1 MRLLLAIYVLAAGII
16 PSGQSY
22 LKQLQQRDSILIADQ
37 LEYGVELN
45 GVEASATLAFQD
57 YTKAFT
63 DTLTLVR
70 NWRIDTLKVIGKD
83 ADRKYNLRA
92 SVVVAPF
99 EEGHYQLPDIAVQR
113 TLGKQMDTLL
123 FDGMEFEAKTIP
135 IDTATFQIH
144 DIKGQIKYPLTF
156 AEILPYILGI
166 NLLALL
172 AIVIGCLI
180 IMSKRT
186 RTVTEVHRDP
196 PYIVALRNLDS
207 LRGDKYWA
215 PDKQKTLYS
224 GITDTL
230 RTYIE
235 NVFGINAE
243 EMTTAEIFEAL
254 DGRVPQDLYAEAKDL
269 FETAD
274 FVKFAK
280 FFATDEQ
287 NAAAV
292 PSAVKFVTS
301 TYQTQLESEQK
312 EQEEEA
318 A

>member
-37 LEYGVELN
+37 LEYGVEIN
-45 GVEASATLAFQD
+45 GVAAGTTLAFQD
-57 YTKAFT
+57 YTRAFT

-70 NWRIDTLKVIGKD
+70 NWRIDTLKVTGRD
-83 ADRKYNLRA
+83 ADMKFNLRA

-113 TLGKQMDTLL
+113 TAGSQLDTLL

-156 AEILPYILGI
+156 AEILPYIIGI
-166 NLLALL
+166 HLLALL

-180 IMSKRT
+180 IMSRRT
-186 RTVTEVHRDP
+186 RTVTEVRRDP
-196 PYIVALRNLDS
+196 PYIVALRDLDR

-224 GITDTL
+224 VITDTL

-254 DGRVPQDLYAEAKDL
+254 DGRVPDDLFAETKEL

-280 FFATDEQ
+280 FSATEQQ

-301 TYQTQLESEQK
+301 TYQTQLEGEQK
-312 EQEEEA
+312 EEEEA

>member
-144 DIKGQIKYPLTF
+144 DIKGQVVYPLTF
-156 AEILPYILGI
+156 AEIFPWVAGGL
-166 NLLALL
+166 LLAGLAVL
-172 AIVIGCLI
+172 AIFLI
-180 IMSKRT
+180 RSHRRKVEEKLSK
-186 RTVTEVHRDP
+186 DP
-196 PYIVALRNLDS
+196 PHIIALRNLEKY
-207 LRGDKYWA
+207 RGDKFWQ
-215 PDKQKTLYS
+215 PEKQKAFYS
-224 GITDTL
+224 GVTDTL
-230 RTYIE
+230 KSYI
-235 NVFGINAE
+235 VARFGVDAQ
-243 EMTTAEIFEAL
+243 EMTTAELFDAL
-254 DGRVPQDLYAEAKDL
+254 KGSKDITPDLYGETKDL
-269 FETAD
+269 FDTAD

-280 FFATDEQ
+280 YTAPDDY
-287 NAAAV
+287 NAKVLPTAV
-292 PSAVKFVTS
+292 RFVS
-301 TYQTQLESEQK
+301 DTYRSGL
-312 EQEEEA
+312 EEEPESDVL
-318 A
+318 

>member
-1 MRLLLAIYVLAAGII
+1 MRLLLVIYALVSGII

-37 LEYGVELN
+37 LEYGVEMT
-45 GVEASATLAFQD
+45 GIPADAILAFPD
-57 YTKAFT
+57 YTRALT

-70 NWRIDTLKVIGKD
+70 NWSIDTLKVTRTSGSPLLD
-83 ADRKYNLRA
+83 LRA
-92 SVVVAPF
+92 SVVLAPF
-99 EEGHYQLPDIAVQR
+99 EEGRYQLPDIAVQR
-113 TLGKQMDTLL
+113 TAGGSIDTLL
-123 FDGMEFEAKTIP
+123 FTGMEFEAKTIP

-144 DIKGQIKYPLTF
+144 DIKGQIKYPLTLQ
-156 AEILPYILGI
+156 EILPYILAI
-166 NLLALL
+166 WLLALII
-172 AIVIGCLI
+172 IVIVCLI
-180 IMSKRT
+180 QMAGRKKP
-186 RTVTEVHRDP
+186 EVEVRRDP
-196 PYIVALRNLDS
+196 PYIVALRNLEH

-215 PDKQKTLYS
+215 PEKQKTLYS

-243 EMTTAEIFEAL
+243 EMTTAEIFDAL
-254 DGRVPQDLYAEAKDL
+254 KGRIPDDLYAETKTL

-280 FFATDEQ
+280 FFATEQQ
-287 NAAAV
+287 NASAV
-292 PSAVKFVTS
+292 PSAVRFVTS
-301 TYQTQLESEQK
+301 TYQTQLEGEQK
-312 EQEEEA
+312 EEEEA

>member
-1 MRLLLAIYVLAAGII
+1 MRLLLVISALLSGII

-22 LKQLQQRDSILIADQ
+22 LRQLQQRDSILIADQ
-37 LEYGVELN
+37 LEYGVELK
-45 GVEASATLAFQD
+45 GMPADAILALPD
-57 YTKAFT
+57 YSKAMT

-70 NWRIDTLKVIGKD
+70 SWKVDTLKVNRTSGAPTLD
-83 ADRKYNLRA
+83 LRA
-92 SVVVAPF
+92 SVVLAPF
-99 EEGHYQLPDIAVQR
+99 EEGRYQLPDIAVQR
-113 TLGKQMDTLL
+113 TAGGAIDTLL
-123 FDGMEFEAKTIP
+123 FEGMEFEAKTIP

-144 DIKGQIKYPLTF
+144 DIKGQVKYPLTL
-156 AEILPYILGI
+156 AEILPYLIGFWI
-166 NLLALL
+166 IALL
-172 AIVIGCLI
+172 AIIIGCLI
-180 IMSKRT
+180 IMAQNRT
-186 RTVTEVHRDP
+186 TVVEVHRDP

-207 LRGDKYWA
+207 LKGDKYWA
-215 PDKQKTLYS
+215 PEKQKTLYS

-243 EMTTAEIFEAL
+243 EMTTAEIFDAL
-254 DGRVPQDLYAEAKDL
+254 KGRVPEDLYAETKAL
-269 FETAD
+269 FETSD

-280 FFATDEQ
+280 FTATEQQ
-287 NAAAV
+287 NASAV

-312 EQEEEA
+312 EEEA

>member
-1 MRLLLAIYVLAAGII
+1 MRLLLVISALLSGII

-37 LEYGVELN
+37 LEYGVELA
-45 GVEASATLAFQD
+45 GMPADAVLALPD
-57 YTKAFT
+57 YTRALT

-70 NWRIDTLKVIGKD
+70 NWKVDTLKVNKTSGVPTLD
-83 ADRKYNLRA
+83 LRA
-92 SVVVAPF
+92 SVVLAPF
-99 EEGHYQLPDIAVQR
+99 EEGHYTLPDIAVQR
-113 TLGKQMDTLL
+113 TVAGSIDTLL

-144 DIKGQIKYPLTF
+144 DIKGQIKYPLTL
-156 AEILPYILGI
+156 AELLPYILGI
-166 NLLALL
+166 WIVALL
-172 AIVIGCLI
+172 AIIIGCLV
-180 IMSKRT
+180 IMAQNRP
-186 RTVTEVHRDP
+186 TVVEVRRDP

-207 LRGDKYWA
+207 LKGDKYWA
-215 PDKQKTLYS
+215 PEKQKTLYS

-243 EMTTAEIFEAL
+243 EMTTAEIFDAL
-254 DGRVPQDLYAEAKDL
+254 KGRVPEDLYAETKAL
-269 FETAD
+269 FETSD

-280 FFATDEQ
+280 FTATEQQ
-287 NAAAV
+287 NASAV

-301 TYQTQLESEQK
+301 TYQTQLEGEQK
-312 EQEEEA
+312 EEEA

>member
-37 LEYGVELN
+37 LEYGVEIN
-45 GVEASATLAFQD
+45 GVAAGTTLAFQD
-57 YTKAFT
+57 YTRAFT

-70 NWRIDTLKVIGKD
+70 NWRIDTLKVMGRD
-83 ADRKYNLRA
+83 ADMKFNLRA

-99 EEGHYQLPDIAVQR
+99 EEGRYQLPDIAVQR
-113 TLGKQMDTLL
+113 TAGSQLDTLL

-144 DIKGQIKYPLTF
+144 DIKGQIKYPLTL

-180 IMSKRT
+180 IMSRRT
-186 RTVTEVHRDP
+186 RTVTEVRRDP
-196 PYIVALRNLDS
+196 PYIVALRDLDR

-254 DGRVPQDLYAEAKDL
+254 DGRVPDDLFAETKEL

-280 FFATDEQ
+280 FYATEQQ

-301 TYQTQLESEQK
+301 TYQTQLEGEQK
-312 EQEEEA
+312 EEEESA
-318 A
+318 

>member
-37 LEYGVELN
+37 LEYGVEIN
-45 GVEASATLAFQD
+45 GVAAGTTLAFQD
-57 YTKAFT
+57 YTRAFT

-70 NWRIDTLKVIGKD
+70 NWRIDTLKVTGRD
-83 ADRKYNLRA
+83 ADMKFNLRA

-113 TLGKQMDTLL
+113 TEGSQLDTLL

-156 AEILPYILGI
+156 AEILPYIIGI
-166 NLLALL
+166 HLLALL

-180 IMSKRT
+180 IMSRRT
-186 RTVTEVHRDP
+186 RTVTEVRRDP
-196 PYIVALRNLDS
+196 PYIVALRDLDR

-254 DGRVPQDLYAEAKDL
+254 DGRVPDDLFAETKEL

-280 FFATDEQ
+280 FSATEQQ

-301 TYQTQLESEQK
+301 TYQTQLEGEQK
-312 EQEEEA
+312 EEEEA

>member
-37 LEYGVELN
+37 LEYGVEIN
-45 GVEASATLAFQD
+45 GVAAGTTLAFQD
-57 YTKAFT
+57 YTRAFT

-70 NWRIDTLKVIGKD
+70 NWRIDTLKVTGRD
-83 ADRKYNLRA
+83 ADMKFNLRA

-99 EEGHYQLPDIAVQR
+99 EEGRYQLPDIAVQR
-113 TLGKQMDTLL
+113 TAGSQLDTLL
-123 FDGMEFEAKTIP
+123 YDGMEFEAKTIP

-144 DIKGQIKYPLTF
+144 DIKGQIKYPLTL

-180 IMSKRT
+180 IMSRRT
-186 RTVTEVHRDP
+186 RTVTEVRRDP
-196 PYIVALRNLDS
+196 PYIVALRDLDR

-254 DGRVPQDLYAEAKDL
+254 DGRIPDDLFAETKEL

-280 FFATDEQ
+280 FYATEQQ

-301 TYQTQLESEQK
+301 TYKTQLEG
-312 EQEEEA
+312 
-318 A
+318 

>member
-1 MRLLLAIYVLAAGII
+1 MRLLLVISALLSGII

-22 LKQLQQRDSILIADQ
+22 IRQLQQRDSILIADQ

-45 GVEASATLAFQD
+45 GMPADAILALPD
-57 YTKAFT
+57 YSKAMT

-70 NWRIDTLKVIGKD
+70 SWKVDTLKVNKTSGTPTLD
-83 ADRKYNLRA
+83 LRA
-92 SVVVAPF
+92 SVVLAPF
-99 EEGHYQLPDIAVQR
+99 EEGRYQLPDIAVQR
-113 TLGKQMDTLL
+113 TAGGTIDTLL
-123 FDGMEFEAKTIP
+123 FEGMEFEAKTIP

-144 DIKGQIKYPLTF
+144 DIKGQIKYPLTL
-156 AEILPYILGI
+156 AEILPYLIGFWI
-166 NLLALL
+166 IALL
-172 AIVIGCLI
+172 AIIIGCLI
-180 IMSKRT
+180 IMAQNRP
-186 RTVTEVHRDP
+186 TVVEARRDP

-207 LRGDKYWA
+207 LKGDKYWA
-215 PDKQKTLYS
+215 PEKQKTLYS

-243 EMTTAEIFEAL
+243 EMTTAEIFDAL
-254 DGRVPQDLYAEAKDL
+254 DGRIPEDLYAETKAL
-269 FETAD
+269 FETSD

-280 FFATDEQ
+280 FTATEQQ
-287 NAAAV
+287 NASAV

-301 TYQTQLESEQK
+301 TYQTQLEGEQK
-312 EQEEEA
+312 EEEA

>member
-1 MRLLLAIYVLAAGII
+1 MRLLLVIYALLSGII

-45 GVEASATLAFQD
+45 GVPADAVLALPD
-57 YTKAFT
+57 YTRAMT

-70 NWRIDTLKVIGKD
+70 NWKLDTLKVNKTSGVPTL
-83 ADRKYNLRA
+83 NLRA
-92 SVVVAPF
+92 SVVLAPF
-99 EEGHYQLPDIAVQR
+99 EEGRYQLPDIAVQR
-113 TLGKQMDTLL
+113 TVGGSIDTLL

-156 AEILPYILGI
+156 AEILPYLIGFWI
-166 NLLALL
+166 IAIL
-172 AIVIGCLI
+172 AIIIGCLI
-180 IMSKRT
+180 IMAQNRT
-186 RTVTEVHRDP
+186 TVVEVRRDP
-196 PYIVALRNLDS
+196 PYIVALRNLDT
-207 LRGDKYWA
+207 LKGDKYWA
-215 PDKQKTLYS
+215 PEKQKTLYS

-243 EMTTAEIFEAL
+243 EMTTAEIFDAL
-254 DGRVPQDLYAEAKDL
+254 KGRVPEDLYADTKAL
-269 FETAD
+269 FETSD

-280 FFATDEQ
+280 YTATEQQ
-287 NAAAV
+287 NASAV

-301 TYQTQLESEQK
+301 TYQTQLEGEQK
-312 EQEEEA
+312 EEEA

>member
-37 LEYGVELN
+37 LEYGVEIN
-45 GVEASATLAFQD
+45 GVAVGTTLAFQD
-57 YTKAFT
+57 YTRAFT

-70 NWRIDTLKVIGKD
+70 NWRIDTLKVTGRD
-83 ADRKYNLRA
+83 ADMKFNLRA

-113 TLGKQMDTLL
+113 TAGSQLDTLL

-156 AEILPYILGI
+156 AEILPYII
-166 NLLALL
+166 CIHLLALL
-172 AIVIGCLI
+172 AIVIVCLI
-180 IMSKRT
+180 IMSRRT
-186 RTVTEVHRDP
+186 RTVTEVRRDP
-196 PYIVALRNLDS
+196 PYIVALRDLDR

-254 DGRVPQDLYAEAKDL
+254 DGRVPDDLFAETKEL

-280 FFATDEQ
+280 FSATEQQ

-301 TYQTQLESEQK
+301 TYQTQLEGEQK
-312 EQEEEA
+312 EEEEA

>member
-1 MRLLLAIYVLAAGII
+1 MRLLLVIYALVSGII

-37 LEYGVELN
+37 LEYGVEMN
-45 GVEASATLAFQD
+45 GIPVDAILGFPD
-57 YTKAFT
+57 YTRAFT

-70 NWRIDTLKVIGKD
+70 NWKVDTLKVTRTSGSPILD
-83 ADRKYNLRA
+83 LRA

-99 EEGHYQLPDIAVQR
+99 EEGRYALPDIAVQR
-113 TLGKQMDTLL
+113 TAGGSIDTLL
-123 FDGMEFEAKTIP
+123 FEGMEFEAKTIP

-156 AEILPYILGI
+156 AEILPYLLGI
-166 NLLALL
+166 WIIALL
-172 AIVIGCLI
+172 AIIIGCLI
-180 IMSKRT
+180 IMSRRT
-186 RTVTEVHRDP
+186 KTVVEVRRDP
-196 PYIVALRNLDS
+196 PYIVALRKLDH

-215 PDKQKTLYS
+215 PEKQKTLYS

-243 EMTTAEIFEAL
+243 EMTTAEIFDAL
-254 DGRVPQDLYAEAKDL
+254 KGRLPEDLYAETKAL
-269 FETAD
+269 FETSD

-280 FFATDEQ
+280 FTASAEQ

-301 TYQTQLESEQK
+301 TYQTQLEGEQK
-312 EQEEEA
+312 EEEEA

>member
-1 MRLLLAIYVLAAGII
+1 MLVISVLVSGII

-37 LEYGVELN
+37 LEYGVEMN
-45 GVEASATLAFQD
+45 GIPADAILAFPD
-57 YTKAFT
+57 YTRELT

-70 NWRIDTLKVIGKD
+70 NWSIDTLKVTRT
-83 ADRKYNLRA
+83 ANVPLLNLRA
-92 SVVVAPF
+92 SVVLAPF
-99 EEGHYQLPDIAVQR
+99 EEGHYILPDIAVQR
-113 TLGKQMDTLL
+113 TADGSIDTLL
-123 FDGMEFEAKTIP
+123 FTGMEFEAKTIP

-144 DIKGQIKYPLTF
+144 DIKDQIKYPLTLK
-156 AEILPYILGI
+156 EILPYILGI
-166 NLLALL
+166 HLLALL
-172 AIVIGCLI
+172 I
-180 IMSKRT
+180 IMITCLAKMAGRKK
-186 RTVTEVHRDP
+186 TEVEVRRDP
-196 PYIVALRNLDS
+196 PYIVALRNLDR
-207 LRGDKYWA
+207 LKGDKYWA

-243 EMTTAEIFEAL
+243 EMTTAEIFDAL
-254 DGRVPQDLYAEAKDL
+254 QGRVPDDLYDETKAL

-280 FFATDEQ
+280 FHATEQQ
-287 NAAAV
+287 NASAV
-292 PSAVKFVTS
+292 PSAVRFVTS
-301 TYQTQLESEQK
+301 TYQTQLEGEQK
-312 EQEEEA
+312 EEEA

>member
-37 LEYGVELN
+37 LEYGVEIN
-45 GVEASATLAFQD
+45 GVAAGTTLAFQD
-57 YTKAFT
+57 YTRAFT

-70 NWRIDTLKVIGKD
+70 NWRIDTLKVTGRD
-83 ADRKYNLRA
+83 ADMKFNLRA

-113 TLGKQMDTLL
+113 TAGSQLDTLL

-156 AEILPYILGI
+156 AEILPYIIGI
-166 NLLALL
+166 HLLALL

-180 IMSKRT
+180 IMSRRT
-186 RTVTEVHRDP
+186 RTVTEVRRDP
-196 PYIVALRNLDS
+196 PYIVALRDLDR

-254 DGRVPQDLYAEAKDL
+254 DGRVPDDLFAETKEL

-280 FFATDEQ
+280 FSATEQQ

-301 TYQTQLESEQK
+301 TYQTQLEGEQK
-312 EQEEEA
+312 EEEEA

>member
-83 ADRKYNLRA
+83 ADRKFNLRA

-135 IDTATFQIH
+135 IDTAT
-144 DIKGQIKYPLTF
+144 
-156 AEILPYILGI
+156 LPYILGI

-254 DGRVPQDLYAEAKDL
+254 DGRVPQDLYAEAKEL

>member
-37 LEYGVELN
+37 LEYGVEIN
-45 GVEASATLAFQD
+45 GVAAGTTLAFQD
-57 YTKAFT
+57 YTRAFT

-70 NWRIDTLKVIGKD
+70 NWRIDTLKVTGRD
-83 ADRKYNLRA
+83 ADMKFNLRA

-113 TLGKQMDTLL
+113 TAGSQLDTLL

-156 AEILPYILGI
+156 AEILPYIIGI
-166 NLLALL
+166 HLLALL

-180 IMSKRT
+180 IMSRRT
-186 RTVTEVHRDP
+186 RTVTEVRRDP
-196 PYIVALRNLDS
+196 PYIVALRDLDR

-254 DGRVPQDLYAEAKDL
+254 DGRIPDDLFAETKEL

-280 FFATDEQ
+280 SYATEQQ

-301 TYQTQLESEQK
+301 TYQTQLEGEQK
-312 EQEEEA
+312 EEEEA

>member
-37 LEYGVELN
+37 LEYGVEIN
-45 GVEASATLAFQD
+45 GVAVGTTLAFQD
-57 YTKAFT
+57 YTRAFT

-70 NWRIDTLKVIGKD
+70 NWRIDTLKVTGRD
-83 ADRKYNLRA
+83 ADMKFNLRA

-113 TLGKQMDTLL
+113 TAGSQLDTLL

-156 AEILPYILGI
+156 AEILPYIIGI
-166 NLLALL
+166 HLLALL
-172 AIVIGCLI
+172 AIVIVCLI
-180 IMSKRT
+180 IMSRRT
-186 RTVTEVHRDP
+186 RTVTEVRRDP
-196 PYIVALRNLDS
+196 PYIVALRDLDR

-254 DGRVPQDLYAEAKDL
+254 DGRVPDDLFAETKEL

-280 FFATDEQ
+280 FSATEQQ

-301 TYQTQLESEQK
+301 TYQTQLEGEQK
-312 EQEEEA
+312 EEEEA

>member
-1 MRLLLAIYVLAAGII
+1 MRLLLAIYVFAAGII

-45 GVEASATLAFQD
+45 QVSEGTTLVFQD
-57 YTKAFT
+57 YSKVFT

-70 NWRIDTLKVIGKD
+70 NWRLDTLKVDKKAKD
-83 ADRKYNLRA
+83 AKLYDLRA

-99 EEGHYQLPDIAVQR
+99 EEGRYHLPDVAVLR
-113 TLGKQMDTLL
+113 TVGSRQDTLL
-123 FDGMEFEAKTIP
+123 FEGMEFEAKTIP

-144 DIKGQIKYPLTF
+144 DIKGQIKYPLTL
-156 AEILPYILGI
+156 AEILPYLLGI
-166 NLLALL
+166 WLVALL

-180 IMSKRT
+180 IMARRT
-186 RTVTEVHRDP
+186 KTVAEVHRDP
-196 PYIVALRNLDS
+196 PYIVALRSLDR
-207 LRGDKYWA
+207 LRGDKLWA
-215 PDKQKTLYS
+215 PEKQKTLYS

-243 EMTTAEIFEAL
+243 EMTTAEIFDAL
-254 DGRVPQDLYAEAKDL
+254 KGRVPEDLYAETKAL
-269 FETAD
+269 FETSD

-280 FFATDEQ
+280 FTASEQQ

-301 TYQTQLESEQK
+301 TYQTQLESEEK
-312 EQEEEA
+312 EEEA

>member
-45 GVEASATLAFQD
+45 QVAEGTGLVFQD
-57 YTKAFT
+57 YSKVLT

-70 NWRIDTLKVIGKD
+70 NWRLDTIKVDKKSKD
-83 ADRKYNLRA
+83 AKLYDLRA

-99 EEGHYQLPDIAVQR
+99 EEGRYRLPDVAVLR
-113 TLGKQMDTLL
+113 TMGSQQDTLL
-123 FDGMEFEAKTIP
+123 FEGMEFEAKTIP

-144 DIKGQIKYPLTF
+144 DIKGQIKYPLTL
-156 AEILPYILGI
+156 AEILPYLIGI
-166 NLLALL
+166 WILALL

-180 IMSKRT
+180 IMARRT
-186 RTVTEVHRDP
+186 KTVVEARRDP
-196 PYIVALRNLDS
+196 PYIVALRSLDR
-207 LRGDKYWA
+207 LRGDKLWA
-215 PDKQKTLYS
+215 PEKQKTLYS

-235 NVFGINAE
+235 NVFDINAE
-243 EMTTAEIFEAL
+243 EMTTAEIFDAL
-254 DGRVPQDLYAEAKDL
+254 KGRVPDDLYAETKAL
-269 FETAD
+269 FETSD

-280 FFATDEQ
+280 FTASEQQ

-301 TYQTQLESEQK
+301 TYQTQLESEEK
-312 EQEEEA
+312 EEEA

>member
-37 LEYGVELN
+37 LEYGVEIN
-45 GVEASATLAFQD
+45 GVAAGTTLAFQD

-63 DTLTLVR
+63 DTLTLVQ
-70 NWRIDTLKVIGKD
+70 NWRIDTLKVSGKGQD
-83 ADRKYNLRA
+83 VKFNLRA
-92 SVVVAPF
+92 YVVVAPF
-99 EEGHYQLPDIAVQR
+99 EEGHYQLPEIAVQR
-113 TLGKQMDTLL
+113 TAGGQLDTLL
-123 FDGMEFEAKTIP
+123 YDGMEFEAKTIP

-156 AEILPYILGI
+156 AEILPYLLGI
-166 NLLALL
+166 WLVAIL
-172 AIVIGCLI
+172 AIIIGCLI
-180 IMSKRT
+180 KMSGRT
-186 RTVTEVHRDP
+186 KTVAEVHRDP
-196 PYIVALRNLDS
+196 PYIVALRKLDH

-215 PDKQKTLYS
+215 PEKQKTLYS

-243 EMTTAEIFEAL
+243 EMTTAEIFDAL
-254 DGRVPQDLYAEAKDL
+254 KGRVPDDLYAEAKEL

-280 FFATDEQ
+280 FAATEQQ

-301 TYQTQLESEQK
+301 TYQTQLEGEQK
-312 EQEEEA
+312 KEEEA

>member
-1 MRLLLAIYVLAAGII
+1 MRLLLAIYVFAAGII

-45 GVEASATLAFQD
+45 QVSEGTTLVFQD
-57 YTKAFT
+57 YSKVFT

-70 NWRIDTLKVIGKD
+70 NWRLDTLKVDKKAKEARLYD
-83 ADRKYNLRA
+83 LRA

-99 EEGHYQLPDIAVQR
+99 EEGRYHLPDVAVLR
-113 TLGKQMDTLL
+113 TVGSQQDTLL
-123 FDGMEFEAKTIP
+123 FEGMEFEAKTIP

-144 DIKGQIKYPLTF
+144 DIKGQIKYPLTL
-156 AEILPYILGI
+156 AEILPYLLGI
-166 NLLALL
+166 WLVALL

-180 IMSKRT
+180 IMARRT
-186 RTVTEVHRDP
+186 KTVVEVHRDP
-196 PYIVALRNLDS
+196 PYIVALRSLDS
-207 LRGDKYWA
+207 LRGDKLWA
-215 PDKQKTLYS
+215 PEKQKTLYS

-243 EMTTAEIFEAL
+243 EMTTAEIFDAL
-254 DGRVPQDLYAEAKDL
+254 KGRVPEDLYAETKAL
-269 FETAD
+269 FETSD

-280 FFATDEQ
+280 FTASEQQ

-301 TYQTQLESEQK
+301 TYQTQLESEEK
-312 EQEEEA
+312 EEEA